1 MWTPQWLRTGCQGCR
16 DSYWRRRRRSGRPI
30 GAGSSCSCRANTTSL
45 FFFYK
50 HNMSTISYVSF
61 LCDSEAAE
69 ESLEYFF
76 SVSLTVRKEVCVSVD
91 GQSPTRAAAVWAGN
105 MNTLIFTH
113 THTLSYCA
121 HVLSPGQRSVPFL
134 PLLSRLSPLPYL
146 AGEIKQGCVWKHSC
160 ASISSSLVLHL
171 GNTWDTHP
179 LSYRPAKHTH
189 TQRYELPEKDV
200 SGADLWLH
208 LCHVSLSQFASLM
221 LIHMFRLITSGS

>member
-1 MWTPQWLRTGCQGCR
+1 
-16 DSYWRRRRRSGRPI
+16 
-30 GAGSSCSCRANTTSL
+30 
-45 FFFYK
+45 
-50 HNMSTISYVSF
+50 
-61 LCDSEAAE
+61 
-69 ESLEYFF
+69 
-76 SVSLTVRKEVCVSVD
+76 
-91 GQSPTRAAAVWAGN
+91 

-113 THTLSYCA
+113 THTHSYCA

-160 ASISSSLVLHL
+160 ASISSSLILHL

-179 LSYRPAKHTH
+179 LLPSGKTH